1 MRMSRKPPLIEEH
14 ERELFRKVMGGVEQL
29 GEQTRAAPER
39 PPAEPD
45 ARMTRADLE
54 AVLAEMRDGPLDPH
68 AFETGDELAYKQ
80 AGVQDGVLRKLRRGQ
95 YSVQGELDLHGLTA
109 AAAKVEVALFLQEAQ
124 RRHWRCVRIIH
135 GKGRRS
141 GHGGPVLKTKV
152 AHWLTQR
159 RDVLAYASARPEH
172 GGSGAMYV
180 LLRSA

>member
-1 MRMSRKPPLIEEH
+1 MSRKPLIEDH
-14 ERELFRKVMGGVEQL
+14 ERELFRKVMDGVEQL
-29 GEQTRAAPER
+29 SEQTRAVPER

-68 AFETGDELAYKQ
+68 ALETDEELAFRQ
-80 AGVQDGVLRKLRRGQ
+80 PGVQDSVLRKLKRGQ
-95 YSVQGELDLHGLTA
+95 YSVQGELDLHGFTA
-109 AAAKVEVALFLQEAQ
+109 DAAKVEVALFLQEAQ

-152 AHWLTQR
+152 AHWLRQR
-159 RDVLAYASARPEH
+159 RDVLAYASAQPAH
-172 GGSGAMYV
+172 GGSGAVYV
-180 LLRSA
+180 LLRST